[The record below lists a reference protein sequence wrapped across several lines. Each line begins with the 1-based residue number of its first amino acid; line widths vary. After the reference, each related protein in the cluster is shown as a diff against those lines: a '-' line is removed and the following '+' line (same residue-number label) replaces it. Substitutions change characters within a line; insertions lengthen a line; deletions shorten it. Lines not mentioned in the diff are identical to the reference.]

1 MKTRQL
7 LLYTF
12 GGIILSGCVDEYRL
26 PKDIDD
32 LYKQELVIEGSILPN
47 SESVFYVTR
56 TIPLNSTQE
65 RDNIVNAE
73 IAIVGQNGYESETAE
88 FIEDAKYIIKTEK
101 LSNNT
106 LYAVRVIV
114 DGETYQSSFQSL
126 LDSPDIDSISWKEQ
140 QESISIHVST
150 HNDNKVTRC
159 YMWTYEED
167 WEFHA
172 EIDITDGSN
181 QPFIFNSEMYPMK
194 DNKNLY
200 YYCWGHQN
208 SSMFYIYNTED
219 LKENTVKEKEL
230 LDIKMNDIRISY
242 IYSILVKQ
250 WSITS
255 EAYEYYRL
263 MKLYTEESNGIFTPM
278 PSDVR
283 GNLTCISNPQNSVR
297 GFITASN
304 VKEKRLFV
312 YSSDFKL
319 NHSEYENCEW
329 QFPDKDNPQW
339 KQNWESLIDNMG
351 YVALSES
358 TELDENSIL
367 FSKECADCRKTKGAS
382 KQRPDFWP
390 NNHE

>member
-32 LYKQELVIEGSILPN
+32 LYKQELVIEGCILPN

-88 FIEDAKYIIKTEK
+88 YIEDAKYIIKTEK

-172 EIDITDGSN
+172 EIDIKDGSN
-181 QPFIFNSEMYPMK
+181 QPFIYNSELYPMK

-208 SSMFYIYNTED
+208 SSLLYIYNTED
-219 LKENTVKEKEL
+219 LIENTVKEKEL
-230 LDIKMNDIRISY
+230 LEIKMDDIRISY
-242 IYSILVKQ
+242 IYSPV
-250 WSITS
+250 
-255 EAYEYYRL
+255 
-263 MKLYTEESNGIFTPM
+263 G
-278 PSDVR
+278 
-283 GNLTCISNPQNSVR
+283 
-297 GFITASN
+297 
-304 VKEKRLFV
+304 
-312 YSSDFKL
+312 
-319 NHSEYENCEW
+319 
-329 QFPDKDNPQW
+329 
-339 KQNWESLIDNMG
+339 
-351 YVALSES
+351 
-358 TELDENSIL
+358 
-367 FSKECADCRKTKGAS
+367 
-382 KQRPDFWP
+382 
-390 NNHE
+390 